1 MTFFK
6 FQLEYFC
13 NQAELH
19 ATLDHCGPAEPLI
32 DEFRGVSGQVV
43 EDIALQIVG
52 KFFLLDPKL
61 EVAPSTNLI
70 TDLLTVRVHA

>member
-19 ATLDHCGPAEPLI
+19 ATLDHCAL
-32 DEFRGVSGQVV
+32 GVAHLFGAN
-43 EDIALQIVG
+43 IALCH
-52 KFFLLDPKL
+52 
-61 EVAPSTNLI
+61 NLI
-70 TDLLTVRVHA
+70 SYVTFFTRILIMVSNRRSCLALLHATVEI